1 MGVHD
6 SPFQDTSRH
15 LPEPLKI
22 DAKWICGIPGSRN
35 RFSTSAARAWA
46 HEGPF
51 LAAEYAIE
59 EFQLLAAGAILDLYD
74 AAVEAQDFG

>member
-1 MGVHD
+1 MIV
-6 SPFQDTSRH
+6 
-15 LPEPLKI
+15 
-22 DAKWICGIPGSRN
+22 
-35 RFSTSAARAWA
+35 FSTSAARAWA

-74 AAVEAQDFG
+74 AAVEAHLWNSWKRYCIYIYVLYMQYIYIYVYIYMYIYIYK

>member
-1 MGVHD
+1 MD
-6 SPFQDTSRH
+6 LWDTWVSQQVSVQM
-15 LPEPLKI
+15 I
-22 DAKWICGIPGSRN
+22 V
-35 RFSTSAARAWA
+35 FSTSAARAWA

-59 EFQLLAAGAILDLYD
+59 EFQLLAAGAIVDLYD